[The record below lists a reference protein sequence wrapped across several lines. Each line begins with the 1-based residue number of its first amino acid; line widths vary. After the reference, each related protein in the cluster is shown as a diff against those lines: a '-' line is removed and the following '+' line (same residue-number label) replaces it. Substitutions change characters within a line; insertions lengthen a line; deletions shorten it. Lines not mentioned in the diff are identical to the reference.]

1 MEVHPPPEQSWF
13 SSDLLGVWALSLCG
27 VIIGGVVGWVGLGIG
42 ICENSG
48 STSAA
53 TYCDDG
59 GWQASG
65 LGVAGSIV
73 LALALPVLAL
83 ATDRRML
90 FRLGLVFPPILLAA
104 DIAVSLVVANP

>member
-1 MEVHPPPEQSWF
+1 MELHQPREQSWF

-27 VIIGGVVGWVGLGIG
+27 VIIGGVVGWIGLGMG
-42 ICENSG
+42 LCENSG
-48 STSAA
+48 STSS
-53 TYCDDG
+53 TYCQDG
-59 GWQASG
+59 GWHASG
-65 LGVAGSIV
+65 VGVIGSIV

-104 DIAVSLVVANP
+104 DISVSLVVASP